1 MKKIIRIFFSLVL
14 MAAVGCS
21 LKKIDLP
28 VGESPADIEN
38 PYSSRNKL
46 AVPVEVRMFVPDRI
60 PARGKD
66 FWARLLPGG
75 KLYYYPLRS
84 IVAEA
89 FKEALTTSFLEPD
102 LSSDDDFMIVDIR
115 VSQAY
120 LDHKGEQCT
129 LKMTINAEMRDANER
144 SIVSKI
150 IKVEAESPFDR
161 NVTPEAVW
169 RASYDAAFHFTKY
182 LRSSPKVIRAARRAI
197 AKSPEKHIFEC
208 SLGVYDL
215 AGKQYSRAY
224 SRAEREIE
232 LKEMSGRLVDILLEG
247 WCPTDKPRV
256 AVLPLVEDNKEA
268 REAQLGQVIAPFI
281 EEALAGS
288 GEVNVISRMDV
299 KLILDEIDF
308 QKLDLTKKSAVVKV
322 EEQKIENVDYLLIGH
337 VSLLGD

>member
-1 MKKIIRIFFSLVL
+1 MKNLIRLYFLLVL
-14 MAAVGCS
+14 LAAVGCS

-28 VGESPADIEN
+28 VGESPADIDN
-38 PYSSRNKL
+38 PYSRRGKL
-46 AVPVEVRMFVPDRI
+46 AVPVEIRMFVPDRI
-60 PARGKD
+60 PVHSKG
-66 FWARLLPGG
+66 FWERISPGG
-75 KLYYYPLRS
+75 KLYNYPLRA
-84 IVAEA
+84 IVEEA

-102 LSSDDDFMIVDIR
+102 LSSDEDFMIVDIR
-115 VSQAY
+115 VSKAY
-120 LDHKGEQCT
+120 LHHKGKQCT

-144 SIVSKI
+144 IIVSKT

-161 NVTPEAVW
+161 KVTPEAVW
-169 RASYDAAFHFTKY
+169 RASYKAAFDFAKY

-197 AKSPEKHIFEC
+197 AESPEKHIFEC

-224 SRAEREIE
+224 SRAERESE

-256 AVLPLVEDNKEA
+256 AVLPLVEDNKAA
-268 REAQLGQVIAPFI
+268 REAQLGHVIAPFI
-281 EEALAGS
+281 EEALDAS
-288 GEVNVISRMDV
+288 GKVNVISRMDV

-308 QKLDLTKKSAVVKV
+308 QKLDLTKKSAVVKI